1 MSEKTMNSREIM
13 RLYGFLRNKTSVH
26 ELCIIRE
33 DGQIVG
39 SVQID
44 NEDLWGRCLSMEVS
58 HKPVISDSWD
68 TF

>member
-33 DGQIVG
+33 DG
-39 SVQID
+39 
-44 NEDLWGRCLSMEVS
+44 
-58 HKPVISDSWD
+58 
-68 TF
+68 